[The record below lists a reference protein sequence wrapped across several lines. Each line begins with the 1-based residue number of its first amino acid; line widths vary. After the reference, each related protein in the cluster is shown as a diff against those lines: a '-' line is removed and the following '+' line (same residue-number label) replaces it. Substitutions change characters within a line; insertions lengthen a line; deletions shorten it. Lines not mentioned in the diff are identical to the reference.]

1 MKLSRNANPNEVQ
14 VLEEQIESAQANM
27 DYIQVVL
34 KSLYFIL
41 CR

>member
-27 DYIQVVL
+27 DYIQVV
-34 KSLYFIL
+34 
-41 CR
+41 